1 MHIAFSGQSI
11 AWLMCRRESD
21 CVYLLAKWSVIALTG
36 MAALAT
42 EGSLLAADR
51 HAVDRFKGIM
61 SDLPPA
67 GEIVFSVTFANGQE
81 EFYDYRWDN
90 ESFAVRKAN
99 EMDHLFEQQP
109 DLKRVI
115 AGGRDGSNYW
125 RLRDYPGF
133 GPNLLEWDSERDSS
147 SVTNA
152 VRLPVETL
160 LFFPR
165 AVLCMGVMHLGPG
178 SLRWNGDQFDYS
190 ASDQHFSGAV
200 SRDTHSRA
208 RELRVTHNADSVRR
222 YVVSYDYGDG
232 DKPDWMPET
241 IQMHLIET
249 GGHLRKLHQFRILK
263 ASFDPQ
269 PAGHLSPTALIQERI
284 VVTGFLSNNDTYF
297 SRGGQP
303 KRLLR
308 PEEVPAVN
316 NASPMS
322 RSLSLLFLAVAV
334 LAAPAVLAIKAWLWR
349 DKTTPSNHY
358 GTHQL

>member
-1 MHIAFSGQSI
+1 MNWQPIDRVSMRLAGAILFVVGILKLSQASTTAAIDQFKNFMSG
-11 AWLMCRRESD
+11 
-21 CVYLLAKWSVIALTG
+21 
-36 MAALAT
+36 
-42 EGSLLAADR
+42 
-51 HAVDRFKGIM
+51 
-61 SDLPPA
+61 LPPA

-81 EFYDYRWDN
+81 EFYDYRWEN
-90 ESFAVRKAN
+90 GSFAVKKVN
-99 EMDHLFEQQP
+99 EMDQLFEQQP

-115 AGGRDGSNYW
+115 AGGRDRSKYW

-178 SLRWNGDQFDYS
+178 SVRWNGDQFDYS
-190 ASDQHFSGAV
+190 ASDQRFSGSV
-200 SRDTHSRA
+200 FRDTNSRA
-208 RELRVTHNADSVRR
+208 RELTVTHTADSVRR
-222 YVVSYDYGDG
+222 YRVSYNYGDG

-241 IQMHLIET
+241 IQMHLIEA

-269 PAGHLSPTALIQERI
+269 PADHLSPAALIQDRI

-334 LAAPAVLAIKAWLWR
+334 LAAPAVLAIKAWLGR
-349 DKTTPSNHY
+349 DKTTPSSH
-358 GTHQL
+358 